1 MAIHQVLM
9 GAAEGD
15 AITSMALNIQE
26 RIVEN
31 QESKIFAV
39 FPEQSMLDRVHPIQR
54 LDDEP
59 RDSTLIYHS
68 SYGLPDLTTR
78 LSNWAGDLIL
88 CYHNVTP
95 ARYFEGIDAEFAD
108 GLRWGKTELSILRP
122 RVIKAF
128 ADSTFNAQ
136 DLYSAGYRDV
146 RVNPVGVDPQKLVCL
161 PPDIRI
167 WNFYHHL
174 FPDGYIIAVSQIL
187 PHKRMEIAISTVHQL
202 REVYGIDLGLVI
214 VGVERSGQYSAA
226 LRKFAERLLGD
237 QYRMTGRLNDRQ
249 LSTLFRH
256 AKMYLGTSEHEGL
269 SIPLIDSMALGVPAV
284 VRDFGAIAETAGDG
298 AIVLPANF
306 GPTQIAQMIDTIL
319 RDDSARRDLVNRGW
333 HQATKF
339 EKSSLLSRFQSVLSG
354 VEL

>member
-9 GAAEGD
+9 GAAAGD

-26 RIVEN
+26 RLVQSED
-31 QESKIFAV
+31 SKIFAV
-39 FPEQSMLDRVHPIQR
+39 FPEQAVSGLVCPIQR

-59 RDSTLIYHS
+59 KGATLIYHS

-78 LSNWAGDLIL
+78 LSRWAGDLVL

-95 ARYFEGIDAEFAD
+95 PHFFEAIDPEFAE
-108 GLRWGKTELSILRP
+108 GLRWGKSELAVLRP
-122 RVIKAF
+122 KVIKAF

-136 DLYSAGYRDV
+136 DLYGAGYDDV
-146 RVNPVGVDPQKLVCL
+146 EVVPVGVDPGKLLDL

-167 WNFYHHL
+167 ANFYHRL
-174 FPDGYIIAVSQIL
+174 FPNGYVIAVSQLL
-187 PHKRMEIAISTVHQL
+187 PHKRMELAVSTIHQL
-202 REVYGIDLGLVI
+202 REVHGIDLGLVI

-226 LRKFAERLLGD
+226 VRKFAERLLGD
-237 QYRMTGRLNDRQ
+237 RFRMTGRLNDRQ

-256 AKMYLGTSEHEGL
+256 AKLYLGTSEHEGL

-298 AIVLPANF
+298 AIVLPQNF
-306 GPTQIAQMIDTIL
+306 GPTKIATAIDKLL
-319 RDDSARRDLVNRGW
+319 RDESARRDLVNCGW
-333 HQATKF
+333 RQAAKF
-339 EKSSLLSRFQSVLSG
+339 EKSLLLSRFQSALSG
-354 VEL
+354 VVS